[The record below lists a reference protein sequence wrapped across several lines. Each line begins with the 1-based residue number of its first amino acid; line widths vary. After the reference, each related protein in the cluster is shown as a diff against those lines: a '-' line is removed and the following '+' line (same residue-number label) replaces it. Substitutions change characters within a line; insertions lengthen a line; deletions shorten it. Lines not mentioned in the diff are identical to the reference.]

1 LKAFLLKKNKNVF
14 CVKNK
19 YTFVP
24 LINEILS
31 LQKILSKKSIF
42 VLPILALVL
51 LVNTGFAKIN
61 GEQNSF
67 LTEALFHKQE
77 NHNKDLN
84 VCNVTSLDEVEI
96 VFSEIEAELEFEL
109 KWGAIPTIYSNFL
122 EAVSEKE
129 NHFSFLNQFKT
140 NQKVPLY
147 DLFCNWKLHLS

>member
-1 LKAFLLKKNKNVF
+1 MSF
-14 CVKNK
+14 
-19 YTFVP
+19 
-24 LINEILS
+24 
-31 LQKILSKKSIF
+31 QKILSKKSIF

-51 LVNTGFAKIN
+51 LVNSGFAKIN

-67 LTEALFHKQE
+67 LDEVLFHQQE

-84 VCNVTSLDEVEI
+84 VCNVTSLDEVKI
-96 VFSEIEAELEFEL
+96 VFSEIEAEIEFEL

-129 NHFSFLNQFKT
+129 NYFSFLHQFKI
-140 NQKVPLY
+140 NLKVPLY

>member
-1 LKAFLLKKNKNVF
+1 MSFR
-14 CVKNK
+14 
-19 YTFVP
+19 
-24 LINEILS
+24 
-31 LQKILSKKSIF
+31 KIFSKKSIF
-42 VLPILALVL
+42 VLPILAIVL
-51 LVNTGFAKIN
+51 LVNSGFAKIN

-67 LTEALFHKQE
+67 LDEVLFQQQD

-84 VCNVTSLDEVEI
+84 VCNVTSLDEVKI

-109 KWGAIPTIYSNFL
+109 KWGAIPAIYSNFL

-129 NHFSFLNQFKT
+129 NYFSFLHQFKT